1 MTSIFSFLLIG
12 YWHGNA
18 GARDGARMALV
29 VTGLGGLALL
39 AGVVLIGQ
47 IVGSYDLDRVLAS
60 GETIRSHSLY
70 LPALVLI
77 LLGAL
82 TKSAQFPFH
91 FWLPNAMAA
100 PTPVSAFLHSAT
112 MVKAG
117 VFLLARL
124 WPVMAGTPEWFWL
137 LGLAGMASLLFGAFF
152 AIFQHDLKGLLA
164 YSTISH
170 LGLITM
176 LLSLGSPLGAVA
188 AIFHMMNHATF
199 KASLFMA
206 AGIIDHETGTRAL
219 RIVKVPEGVVVVFE
233 LAIGTLGPTLH

>member
-1 MTSIFSFLLIG
+1 
-12 YWHGNA
+12 
-18 GARDGARMALV
+18 MALA

-47 IVGSYDLDRVLAS
+47 MVGSYDLDRVLAS
-60 GETIRSHSLY
+60 GETIRAHPLY

-77 LLGAL
+77 LLGTL

-91 FWLPNAMAA
+91 FWLPNCDGRTDSGIGL
-100 PTPVSAFLHSAT
+100 PAFGDHGQ
-112 MVKAG
+112 AG

-170 LGLITM
+170 LG
-176 LLSLGSPLGAVA
+176 
-188 AIFHMMNHATF
+188 
-199 KASLFMA
+199 
-206 AGIIDHETGTRAL
+206 
-219 RIVKVPEGVVVVFE
+219 
-233 LAIGTLGPTLH
+233 